1 MKKIILGLTCFL
13 TIFISPLA
21 DEININDKVYQVA
34 NSEILRLEGLTYNPH
49 DNVLTLENATL
60 ETVKIDDNLTIKL
73 KGISKINNTKS
84 SEAIKCKN
92 LKIYGSDNATLE
104 ITSINRGIDGK
115 QIIVNNATITVN
127 CEDVGFLARDPESHI
142 TINGSHLTLNCKSQG
157 FRVFDG
163 DLYVNSSTIK
173 GEVAYLKGG
182 VFLTSYINSSD
193 INLTITRNPG
203 YISRVFYINGD
214 SNIFIYDP
222 TTNLLTKGYII
233 DDNLKMYYSLDN
245 QNYQEGST
253 TKKVSYLKINN
264 KDNLNLREE
273 EIKANEKALAEK
285 EKTLTEKEKSLTEKE
300 KLFLDEKT
308 NLTLKEKEL
317 LEKENNLV
325 NKEKTL
331 TEKEKNLLDLKN
343 KFNLKDQEFIK
354 REENIKKGE
363 KIIKIKQEKLLALSN
378 QIQEETKI
386 NENNKN
392 INLKQKQELLKY
404 EETLKSKEEYLN
416 NLNLELIRKEEDVK
430 NDNLL
435 CKENATNN
443 IENPKTFDDLKSSV
457 ILLVLSL
464 LGFLVIII
472 KRRKIN
478 ENL

>member
-60 ETVKIDDNLTIKL
+60 ETIKIDDNLTIKL
-73 KGISKINNTKS
+73 KGISKINNMKS
-84 SEAIKCKN
+84 PEAIKCKN
-92 LKIYGSDNATLE
+92 LKIYGSENATLE
-104 ITSINRGIDGK
+104 ITSVNRGIDGK

-127 CEDVGFLARDPESHI
+127 CEDVGFLASDPGDFI
-142 TINGSHLTLNCKSQG
+142 TINGSYLTLNCKSQG

-173 GEVAYLKGG
+173 GTVAYLKGG
-182 VFLTSYINSSD
+182 FFQTSYINSSD
-193 INLTITRNPG
+193 INLTITKNPG
-203 YISRVFYINGD
+203 YIGRVFYINGD
-214 SNIFIYDP
+214 SNIFIYDS

-245 QNYQEGST
+245 QNYQEGAT

-273 EIKANEKALAEK
+273 EIKANEK
-285 EKTLTEKEKSLTEKE
+285 TLMEKE
-300 KLFLDEKT
+300 KLFLDKET

-317 LEKENNLV
+317 LEKEKNLV

-331 TEKEKNLLDLKN
+331 SEKEKNLLDLKN
-343 KFNLKDQEFIK
+343 KLNLKDQEFIK
-354 REENIKKGE
+354 KEENIKKEE

-378 QIQEETKI
+378 QIQEEIKI

-430 NDNLL
+430 NNNLL

-464 LGFLVIII
+464 LGFLVII

-478 ENL
+478 ANL

>member
-60 ETVKIDDNLTIKL
+60 ETIKIDDNLTIKL
-73 KGISKINNTKS
+73 KGISKINNMKS
-84 SEAIKCKN
+84 PEAIKCKN
-92 LKIYGSDNATLE
+92 LKIYGSENATLE
-104 ITSINRGIDGK
+104 ITSVNRGIDGK

-127 CEDVGFLARDPESHI
+127 CEDVGFLASDPGDFI
-142 TINGSHLTLNCKSQG
+142 TINGSYLTLNCKSQG

-173 GEVAYLKGG
+173 GTVAYLKGG
-182 VFLTSYINSSD
+182 FFQTSYINSSD
-193 INLTITRNPG
+193 INLTITKNPG
-203 YISRVFYINGD
+203 YIGRVFYINGD
-214 SNIFIYDP
+214 SNIFIYDS

-245 QNYQEGST
+245 QNYQEGAT

-273 EIKANEKALAEK
+273 EIKANEK
-285 EKTLTEKEKSLTEKE
+285 TLIEKE
-300 KLFLDEKT
+300 KLFLDKET

-317 LEKENNLV
+317 LEKEKNLV

-331 TEKEKNLLDLKN
+331 SEKENYLLDLKD
-343 KFNLKDQEFIK
+343 KLNLKDQEFIK
-354 REENIKKGE
+354 KEENIKKEE

-378 QIQEETKI
+378 QIQEEIKI

-430 NDNLL
+430 NNNLL

-464 LGFLVIII
+464 LGFLVII

-478 ENL
+478 ANL

>member
-60 ETVKIDDNLTIKL
+60 ETIKIDDNLTIKL
-73 KGISKINNTKS
+73 KGISKINNMKS
-84 SEAIKCKN
+84 PEAIKCKN
-92 LKIYGSDNATLE
+92 LKIYGSENATLE
-104 ITSINRGIDGK
+104 ITSVNRGIDGK

-127 CEDVGFLARDPESHI
+127 CEDVGFLASDPGDFI
-142 TINGSHLTLNCKSQG
+142 TINGSYLTLNCKSQG

-173 GEVAYLKGG
+173 GTVAYLKGG
-182 VFLTSYINSSD
+182 FFQTSYINSSD

-203 YISRVFYINGD
+203 YIGRIFYINGD

-245 QNYQEGST
+245 QNYQEGAT

-273 EIKANEKALAEK
+273 EIKANEK
-285 EKTLTEKEKSLTEKE
+285 TLIEKE
-300 KLFLDEKT
+300 KLFLDKET

-317 LEKENNLV
+317 LEKEKNLV

-331 TEKEKNLLDLKN
+331 SEKEKNLLDLKN
-343 KFNLKDQEFIK
+343 KLNLKDQEFIK
-354 REENIKKGE
+354 KEENIKKEE

-378 QIQEETKI
+378 QIQEEIKI

-430 NDNLL
+430 NNNLL

-464 LGFLVIII
+464 LGFLVII

-478 ENL
+478 ANL

>member
-13 TIFISPLA
+13 TMFISPLA

-60 ETVKIDDNLTIKL
+60 ETIKIDDNLTIKL
-73 KGISKINNTKS
+73 KGISKINNMKS
-84 SEAIKCKN
+84 PEAIKCKN
-92 LKIYGSDNATLE
+92 LKIYGSENATLE
-104 ITSINRGIDGK
+104 ITSVNRGIDGK

-127 CEDVGFLARDPESHI
+127 CEDVGFLASDPGDFI
-142 TINGSHLTLNCKSQG
+142 TINGSYLTLNCKSQG

-173 GEVAYLKGG
+173 GTVAYLKGG
-182 VFLTSYINSSD
+182 FFQTSYINSSD

-203 YISRVFYINGD
+203 YIGRIFYINGD

-245 QNYQEGST
+245 QNYQEGAT

-273 EIKANEKALAEK
+273 EIKANEK
-285 EKTLTEKEKSLTEKE
+285 TLIEKE
-300 KLFLDEKT
+300 KLFLDKET

-317 LEKENNLV
+317 LEKEKNLV
-325 NKEKTL
+325 NKEKNL
-331 TEKEKNLLDLKN
+331 SEKEKNLLDLKN
-343 KFNLKDQEFIK
+343 KLNLKDQEFIK
-354 REENIKKGE
+354 KEENIKKEE

-378 QIQEETKI
+378 QIQEEIKI

-430 NDNLL
+430 NNNLL

-464 LGFLVIII
+464 LGFLVII

-478 ENL
+478 ANL

>member
-60 ETVKIDDNLTIKL
+60 ETIKIDDNLTIKL
-73 KGISKINNTKS
+73 KGISKINNMKS
-84 SEAIKCKN
+84 PEAIKCKN
-92 LKIYGSDNATLE
+92 LKIYGSENATLE
-104 ITSINRGIDGK
+104 ITSVNRGIDGK
-115 QIIVNNATITVN
+115 QIIVNNATISVN
-127 CEDVGFLARDPESHI
+127 CEDVGFLASDPGDFI
-142 TINGSHLTLNCKSQG
+142 TINGSYLTLNCKSQG

-173 GEVAYLKGG
+173 GTVAYLKGG
-182 VFLTSYINSSD
+182 FFQTSYINSSD

-203 YISRVFYINGD
+203 YIGRIFYINGD

-245 QNYQEGST
+245 QNYQEGAT

-273 EIKANEKALAEK
+273 EIKANEK
-285 EKTLTEKEKSLTEKE
+285 TLMEKE
-300 KLFLDEKT
+300 KLFLDKET

-317 LEKENNLV
+317 LEKEKNLV
-325 NKEKTL
+325 NKEKNL
-331 TEKEKNLLDLKN
+331 SEKEKNLLDLKN
-343 KFNLKDQEFIK
+343 KLNLKDQEFIK
-354 REENIKKGE
+354 KEENIKKEE

-430 NDNLL
+430 NNNLL

-464 LGFLVIII
+464 LGFLVII

-478 ENL
+478 ANL

>member
-60 ETVKIDDNLTIKL
+60 ETIKIDDNLTIKL
-73 KGISKINNTKS
+73 KGVSKINNTKS

-92 LKIYGSDNATLE
+92 LKIYGSDNAILE
-104 ITSINRGIDGK
+104 ITSINRGIDGNK
-115 QIIVNNATITVN
+115 IIVNNATIIVN

-182 VFLTSYINSSD
+182 FFQTSYINSSD
-193 INLTITRNPG
+193 INLTITKNPG
-203 YISRVFYINGD
+203 YIGRVFYINGD
-214 SNIFIYDP
+214 ANIFIYDP

-245 QNYQEGST
+245 QNYQEGAT

-273 EIKANEKALAEK
+273 EIKANEKTLMEK
-285 EKTLTEKEKSLTEKE
+285 EKTLIEKE
-300 KLFLDEKT
+300 KLFLDKET

-317 LEKENNLV
+317 LEKEKNLV

-331 TEKEKNLLDLKN
+331 SEKEKNLLDLKN
-343 KFNLKDQEFIK
+343 KLNLKDQEFIK
-354 REENIKKGE
+354 KEENIKKEE

-430 NDNLL
+430 NNNLL

-457 ILLVLSL
+457 ILLILSL
-464 LGFLVIII
+464 LGFLVII

-478 ENL
+478 ANL

>member
-60 ETVKIDDNLTIKL
+60 ETIKIDDNLTIKL
-73 KGISKINNTKS
+73 KGISKINNMKS
-84 SEAIKCKN
+84 PEAIKCKN
-92 LKIYGSDNATLE
+92 LKIYGSENATLE
-104 ITSINRGIDGK
+104 ITSVNRGIDGK

-127 CEDVGFLARDPESHI
+127 CEDVGFLASDPGDFI
-142 TINGSHLTLNCKSQG
+142 TINGSYLTLNCKSQG

-173 GEVAYLKGG
+173 GTVAYLKGG
-182 VFLTSYINSSD
+182 FFQTSYINSSD
-193 INLTITRNPG
+193 INLTITKNPG
-203 YISRVFYINGD
+203 YIGRIFYINGD
-214 SNIFIYDP
+214 SNIFIYDS

-245 QNYQEGST
+245 QNYQEGAT

-273 EIKANEKALAEK
+273 EIKANEK
-285 EKTLTEKEKSLTEKE
+285 TLIEKE
-300 KLFLDEKT
+300 KLFLDKET

-317 LEKENNLV
+317 LEKEKNLV

-331 TEKEKNLLDLKN
+331 SEKENYLLDLKD
-343 KFNLKDQEFIK
+343 KLNLKDQEFIK
-354 REENIKKGE
+354 KEENIKKEE

-378 QIQEETKI
+378 QIQEEIKI

-430 NDNLL
+430 NNNLL

-464 LGFLVIII
+464 LGFLVII

-478 ENL
+478 ANL